1 MPSNYQS
8 DLGAT
13 AVEQFNK
20 YRNFNETDT
29 PLANQIRKYW
39 SETGF
44 GFTSVDVPWSAVF
57 ISWCVKKAGAADGEF
72 LFNPQHSQFVFWA
85 INQASKPNA
94 LFKGRDPALYAPKI
108 GDIIQNNRGAAMTFG
123 TAATTKSYASHS
135 AIVIEEGMDG
145 EGRYV
150 RTVGGNE
157 GDTVGRRKIKL
168 FANGKIRNPNGYY
181 IAIIETLK

>member
-1 MPSNYQS
+1 MPSAYQS
-8 DLGAT
+8 NLGAT
-13 AVEQFNK
+13 ALEQFNK
-20 YRNFNETDT
+20 FRNFNETDI
-29 PLANQIRKYW
+29 PLTNQIKKYW

-44 GFTSVDVPWSAVF
+44 AFTSVDVPWSAVF
-57 ISWCVKKAGAADGEF
+57 TSWCVKKAGAADTEF

-85 INQASKPNA
+85 ISQADKLDA

-108 GDIIQNNRGAAMTFG
+108 GDIVQNNRGAAMSFAQ
-123 TAATTKSYASHS
+123 AATTKSYVSHS

-145 EGRYV
+145 EGRYI

-168 FANGKIRNPNGYY
+168 FANGKIRNPAGYY